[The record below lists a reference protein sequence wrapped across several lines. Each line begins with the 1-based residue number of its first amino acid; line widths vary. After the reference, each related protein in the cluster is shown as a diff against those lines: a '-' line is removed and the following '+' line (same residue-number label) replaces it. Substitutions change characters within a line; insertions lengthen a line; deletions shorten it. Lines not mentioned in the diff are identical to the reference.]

1 MANEKLQAAL
11 EEIAENLDSLHGR
24 EYTRLVGYGACIKG
38 IAIVL
43 SKAGV
48 SEQTSGPIL
57 GILACLWADA
67 MRLRGHDPNNKVFC
81 ADLFRDVESILEQRK
96 HGD

>member
-38 IAIVL
+38 VAAL
-43 SKAGV
+43 FAK
-48 SEQTSGPIL
+48 T
-57 GILACLWADA
+57 GI
-67 MRLRGHDPNNKVFC
+67 G
-81 ADLFRDVESILEQRK
+81 E
-96 HGD
+96 